1 MPWARFADSLTLRR
15 KFLLVGAVALI
26 GVLGTA
32 ALALRLT
39 VRAPLGNAS
48 VDRILEITEV
58 ARELLESW
66 DDPNHA
72 DTAYRLSGLLGYRV
86 TIVAPDG
93 TVLGETAI
101 PTSDPTTLENHA
113 DRPEIRQA
121 LAGERAVVERRSASL
136 GEELVYAAVLADVAG
151 RSVVVRLSTP
161 ADPESTAILRAFWL
175 LAGAGLL
182 GFVLLWLGGYALE
195 SRFHAP
201 VESLAREVRSMS
213 EGKVGAGPSR
223 SDYPAELGEVVG
235 ALRDLAE
242 ELQGRVA
249 ALRRQRDEMQTL
261 IDSIAEGVVALT
273 EDARVLRMNPA
284 AASLLDIAPPPPFAP
299 IGTLIRHPD
308 LRDHLEESVILPLPA
323 REFRLGD
330 RHLLVS
336 SRLLG
341 GGGAVVTLSD
351 VTELRRIEQVRRDFV
366 ANASHELKTPLTAV
380 RGFAETLLEEETRDG
395 VGRNFLTAIR
405 DNTLRLQH
413 LVDDLLD
420 LSRLESG
427 SWSPNEEEI
436 DLAEAAEAGWSELAA
451 ENRHR
456 SVEFV
461 VEGQAVVLADGQAL
475 HQIFRNLF
483 ENAVRYTPDG
493 GRVRV
498 TISPEGPLVE
508 TAVSD
513 TGSGIPSSS
522 LPRIFERFYRGDAG
536 RDRAA
541 GGTGLGLA
549 IVRHLVQSMGG
560 RVVAESQLGHGTTI
574 RFSLPRVEVATPTS

>member
-1 MPWARFADSLTLRR
+1 M
-15 KFLLVGAVALI
+15 
-26 GVLGTA
+26 
-32 ALALRLT
+32 
-39 VRAPLGNAS
+39 
-48 VDRILEITEV
+48 
-58 ARELLESW
+58 
-66 DDPNHA
+66 
-72 DTAYRLSGLLGYRV
+72 
-86 TIVAPDG
+86 
-93 TVLGETAI
+93 LGETAI

-113 DRPEIRQA
+113 DRPEVRQA

-136 GEELVYAAVLADVAG
+136 GENLVYAAVLAEVAG
-151 RSVVVRLSTP
+151 RSVVLRLSTP
-161 ADPESTAILRAFWL
+161 ADPESTAILRAFWM

-182 GFVLLWLGGYALE
+182 GFVLLWSGGYALE

-201 VESLAREVRSMS
+201 VAGLAREVRAMS
-213 EGKVGAGPSR
+213 EGKVGPGPSR
-223 SDYPAELGEVVG
+223 SDYPAELGEVAG
-235 ALRDLAE
+235 ALHDLAE

-249 ALRRQRDEMQTL
+249 ALRRQRDEMQAL
-261 IDSIAEGVVALT
+261 IDSIAEGVIALT

-284 AASLLDIAPPPPFAP
+284 AVSLLDIAPPPPFAP

-341 GGGAVVTLSD
+341 SGGAVVTLSD

-395 VGRNFLTAIR
+395 VGRNFLQSIR

-427 SWSPNEEEI
+427 TWTPNEEEI
-436 DLAEAAEAGWSELAA
+436 DVVEAATAAWRELAS

-456 SVEFV
+456 SIGFA
-461 VEGQAVVLADGQAL
+461 VEGEAVVLADGQAL

-483 ENAVRYTPDG
+483 DNAVRYTADG
-493 GRVRV
+493 GSVRV
-498 TISPEGPLVE
+498 KISPEGPLVE

-513 TGSGIPSSS
+513 TGSGIPSSA
-522 LPRIFERFYRGDAG
+522 LPRIFERFYRVDTG

-560 RVVAESQLGHGTTI
+560 RI
-574 RFSLPRVEVATPTS
+574 

>member
-1 MPWARFADSLTLRR
+1 MS
-15 KFLLVGAVALI
+15 LI
-26 GVLGTA
+26 GVLGSS

-39 VRAPLGNAS
+39 VRAPLGTAS
-48 VDRILEITEV
+48 VDRIGEALEV
-58 ARELLESW
+58 GRELLEGW
-66 DDPNHA
+66 DEPSHPNA
-72 DTAYRLSGLLGYRV
+72 AYRLSELLGYRV

-93 TVLGETAI
+93 TVLAETAI
-101 PTSDPTTLENHA
+101 PTPDPTTLENHS
-113 DRPEIRQA
+113 DRPEVRQA
-121 LAGERAVVERRSASL
+121 LVGERAVVERRSASL
-136 GEELVYAAVLADVAG
+136 GEQLVYAAVLADVGG
-151 RSVVVRLSTP
+151 RSVVLRLSTP
-161 ADPESTAILRAFWL
+161 ADPESTATLLAFWM

-182 GFVLLWLGGYALE
+182 GFILLWLGGYALE
-195 SRFHAP
+195 SRFHTP
-201 VESLAREVRSMS
+201 VENLAREVRSMA
-213 EGKVGAGPSR
+213 EGRVGARPAR
-223 SDYPAELGEVVG
+223 SDYPTELGDVVG
-235 ALRDLAE
+235 ALHDLSE
-242 ELQGRVA
+242 ELTGRVA

-261 IDSIAEGVVALT
+261 IDSIAEGVIALT

-284 AASLLDIAPPPPFAP
+284 AVSLLDIAPPPPFAP

-308 LRDHLEESVILPLPA
+308 LRDHLEQSVILPLAA
-323 REFRLGD
+323 REFRMGD

-336 SRLLG
+336 SRLLAP
-341 GGGAVVTLSD
+341 GGAVVTLSD

-380 RGFAETLLEEETRDG
+380 RGFAETLLEEETHDG
-395 VGRNFLTAIR
+395 VGRDFLTLIR

-427 SWSPNEEEI
+427 GWSPSEEEI
-436 DLAEAAEAGWSELAA
+436 DLAEAAQSAWTELLSESRL
-451 ENRHR
+451 R
-456 SVEFV
+456 SVDFV
-461 VEGQAVVLADGQAL
+461 VEGDGIVLADGQAL
-475 HQIFRNLF
+475 HQVFRNLF
-483 ENAVRYTPDG
+483 DNAVRYTQDG

-498 TISPEGPLVE
+498 TISPDGPLVE
-508 TAVSD
+508 TSVAD

-522 LPRIFERFYRGDAG
+522 LPRIFERFYRVDAG

-574 RFSLPRVEVATPTS
+574 RFSLPRVEVAAPSS